1 MQIELKAYSL
11 FNYSVTALNSIIQ
24 RISHRRNT
32 VLSDSDAQNS
42 KNNEPSLKHYE
53 QNVSL
58 L

>member
-11 FNYSVTALNSIIQ
+11 FNYSVTALNSIQ